1 MKYRI
6 LCSNVPKTLS
16 LHLFV
21 EKEMKITLIAAVAL
35 DGAIGRDNALLWHI
49 HDDMVFFRK
58 TTMGHPVIMGRKTWE
73 SIGRALP
80 GRLNIVVSRSQL
92 QLPEG
97 VVLAQSLQEALQ
109 AASASEE
116 CFVMGG
122 GQIYREAM
130 PFADTLLITRVFCTC
145 PDADTVFPP
154 IAADE
159 WDIAQEGE
167 TLRDE
172 KTGVEFR
179 FEKYVRIDE
188 EK

>member
-1 MKYRI
+1 
-6 LCSNVPKTLS
+6 
-16 LHLFV
+16 
-21 EKEMKITLIAAVAL
+21 MKITLIAAVAL

-109 AASASEE
+109 AVNTME
-116 CFVMGG
+116 
-122 GQIYREAM
+122 
-130 PFADTLLITRVFCTC
+130 P
-145 PDADTVFPP
+145 
-154 IAADE
+154 
-159 WDIAQEGE
+159 
-167 TLRDE
+167 
-172 KTGVEFR
+172 
-179 FEKYVRIDE
+179 
-188 EK
+188 